1 MAKSND
7 KTRKKR
13 ILNAAQV
20 KVIFERFAREMAKQY
35 GNLDQVVF
43 IGVRTRGP
51 YVAKRLAEII
61 KKRHGKD
68 IPIGEMDI
76 TLYRDDLNALL
87 PGGTI
92 DHTRIPFDIANKI
105 VVLFDDV
112 LYTGRTVRAAV
123 DHLIDLGRPRM
134 IHLAVMIDR
143 GGRELPIA
151 ANYVGKKISLTSGGN
166 VQVKLKEVDKTDE
179 VWWSETNETSAGSVD
194 PMHYPVTNCGVSKER
209 DDLRALSPDVFIRGQ
224 IRISTRFPLKAGMTV
239 FGKEFV

>member
-1 MAKSND
+1 MKNPKIRA
-7 KTRKKR
+7 KR
-13 ILNAAQV
+13 ILNASQISS
-20 KVIFERFAREMAKQY
+20 IFERFRKEMSRRY
-35 GNLDQVVF
+35 DSLEQVVF

-51 YVAKRLAEII
+51 YVAQRLAQLI
-61 KKRHGKD
+61 KKSHEIT
-68 IPIGEMDI
+68 IPVGEMDI

-134 IHLAVMIDR
+134 IHLAVIIDR

-151 ANYVGKKISLTSGGN
+151 ANYVGKT
-166 VQVKLKEVDKTDE
+166 VQLPAGKNIQVRLKEIDKLDE
-179 VWWSETNETSAGSVD
+179 VVIE
-194 PMHYPVTNCGVSKER
+194 
-209 DDLRALSPDVFIRGQ
+209 
-224 IRISTRFPLKAGMTV
+224 
-239 FGKEFV
+239 

>member
-1 MAKSND
+1 MKNSKAK
-7 KTRKKR
+7 KKR
-13 ILNAAQV
+13 ILTPVQIAA
-20 KVIFERFAREMAKQY
+20 IFERFAREMAKTY
-35 GNLDQVVF
+35 GSLDQVVF

-51 YVAKRLAEII
+51 YVAKRLAAII
-61 KKRHGKD
+61 KKRHSKE

-112 LYTGRTVRAAV
+112 LNTGRTVRAAV

-151 ANYVGKKISLTSGGN
+151 ANYIGKKINLKSGGN
-166 VQVKLKEVDKTDE
+166 VEVRLKEVDKADE
-179 VWWSETNETSAGSVD
+179 VLVE
-194 PMHYPVTNCGVSKER
+194 
-209 DDLRALSPDVFIRGQ
+209 
-224 IRISTRFPLKAGMTV
+224 
-239 FGKEFV
+239 

>member
-1 MAKSND
+1 MKQIS
-7 KTRKKR
+7 KTKRKR

-35 GNLDQVVF
+35 GSLEQVVF

-61 KKRHGKD
+61 KKRHGNE
-68 IPIGEMDI
+68 ILVGEMDI

-112 LYTGRTVRAAV
+112 LHTGRTVRAAV

-151 ANYVGKKISLTSGGN
+151 ANYVGKKINLGAGGN
-166 VQVKLKEVDKTDE
+166 VEVRLKEVDKVDE
-179 VWWSETNETSAGSVD
+179 ICTAE
-194 PMHYPVTNCGVSKER
+194 
-209 DDLRALSPDVFIRGQ
+209 
-224 IRISTRFPLKAGMTV
+224 
-239 FGKEFV
+239 

>member
-1 MAKSND
+1 MTNSNA
-7 KTRKKR
+7 RSKR

-20 KVIFERFAREMAKQY
+20 KAIFERFAREMSKQY

-51 YVAKRLAEII
+51 YIAKRLTAII
-61 KKRHGKD
+61 KKRHGKE
-68 IPIGEMDI
+68 IPVGEMDI

-92 DHTRIPFDIANKI
+92 DHTRIAFDIANKI

-151 ANYVGKKISLTSGGN
+151 ANYVGKKISLSRAGN
-166 VQVKLKEVDKTDE
+166 VQVRLKEVDKTDE
-179 VWWSETNETSAGSVD
+179 VLVE
-194 PMHYPVTNCGVSKER
+194 
-209 DDLRALSPDVFIRGQ
+209 
-224 IRISTRFPLKAGMTV
+224 
-239 FGKEFV
+239 

>member
-1 MAKSND
+1 MKNSKS
-7 KTRKKR
+7 KAKR
-13 ILNAAQV
+13 ILNAAQI
-20 KVIFERFAREMAKQY
+20 KVIFERFGHEMAKQY
-35 GNLDQVVF
+35 GSFDQVAF

-51 YVAKRLAEII
+51 YIAKRLAEIV
-61 KKRHGKD
+61 KKRHGKE

-92 DHTRIPFDIANKI
+92 DHTRIPFDIASKI

-112 LYTGRTVRAAV
+112 LNTGRTVRAAV

-151 ANYVGKKISLTSGGN
+151 ANYVGKRIELKAGGN
-166 VQVKLKEVDKTDE
+166 VEVKLKEVDRTDE
-179 VWWSETNETSAGSVD
+179 VLV
-194 PMHYPVTNCGVSKER
+194 
-209 DDLRALSPDVFIRGQ
+209 Q
-224 IRISTRFPLKAGMTV
+224 
-239 FGKEFV
+239 

>member
-1 MAKSND
+1 MAKPNN
-7 KTRKKR
+7 KTKAKR
-13 ILNAAQV
+13 ILNSAQM
-20 KVIFERFAREMAKQY
+20 KVILERFAREMSQRY

-61 KKRHGKD
+61 QKRHGKD
-68 IPIGEMDI
+68 IPIGEMDV

-151 ANYVGKKISLTSGGN
+151 ANYVGKKISLASEGN

-179 VWWSETNETSAGSVD
+179 VLVE
-194 PMHYPVTNCGVSKER
+194 
-209 DDLRALSPDVFIRGQ
+209 
-224 IRISTRFPLKAGMTV
+224 
-239 FGKEFV
+239 

>member
-1 MAKSND
+1 MKNSKS
-7 KTRKKR
+7 KTKR
-13 ILNAAQV
+13 ILNAGQI
-20 KVIFERFAREMAKQY
+20 KVIIERFAREMARQY
-35 GNLDQVVF
+35 ESLDQVVF

-51 YVAKRLAEII
+51 FVAKRLADVI
-61 KKRHGKD
+61 KKRHGRE
-68 IPIGEMDI
+68 IPVGEMDI

-112 LYTGRTVRAAV
+112 LHTGRTVRAAV

-151 ANYVGKKISLTSGGN
+151 ANYVGKKIALRSGSN
-166 VQVKLKEVDKTDE
+166 VEVRFKEVDKVDE
-179 VWWSETNETSAGSVD
+179 VLVG
-194 PMHYPVTNCGVSKER
+194 
-209 DDLRALSPDVFIRGQ
+209 
-224 IRISTRFPLKAGMTV
+224 
-239 FGKEFV
+239 

>member
-1 MAKSND
+1 MAKPNH
-7 KTRKKR
+7 KPKKKR
-13 ILNAAQV
+13 ILSAAQV
-20 KVIFERFAREMAKQY
+20 KAIFERFAREMAKNY
-35 GNLDQVVF
+35 GSLDQVVF
-43 IGVRTRGP
+43 IGIRTRGP

-61 KKRHGKD
+61 KKRHKKD

-112 LYTGRTVRAAV
+112 LHTGRTVRAAV

-151 ANYVGKKISLTSGGN
+151 ANYVGKKFHLRSAGN
-166 VQVKLKEVDKTDE
+166 VEVRLKEVDKADE
-179 VWWSETNETSAGSVD
+179 VLVG
-194 PMHYPVTNCGVSKER
+194 
-209 DDLRALSPDVFIRGQ
+209 
-224 IRISTRFPLKAGMTV
+224 
-239 FGKEFV
+239 

>member
-1 MAKSND
+1 MKNSKN
-7 KTRKKR
+7 KTKR
-13 ILNAAQV
+13 ILTAAQI
-20 KVIFERFAREMAKQY
+20 KAILERFIKEMSKQY
-35 GNLDQVVF
+35 GTLDAVAF
-43 IGVRTRGP
+43 IGIRTRGP
-51 YVAKRLAEII
+51 YIAKRLAETI
-61 KKRHGKD
+61 KKRHGKE

-112 LYTGRTVRAAV
+112 LNTGRTVRAAV

-151 ANYVGKKISLTSGGN
+151 ANYVGKKITLSKGVN
-166 VQVKLKEVDKTDE
+166 VQVRLKEVDKTDE
-179 VWWSETNETSAGSVD
+179 VVLD
-194 PMHYPVTNCGVSKER
+194 
-209 DDLRALSPDVFIRGQ
+209 
-224 IRISTRFPLKAGMTV
+224 
-239 FGKEFV
+239 

>member
-1 MAKSND
+1 MKRSSS
-7 KTRKKR
+7 KKKR
-13 ILNAAQV
+13 VLGGTHIKAIL
-20 KVIFERFAREMAKQY
+20 ERFCRQMARQY

-51 YVAKRLAEII
+51 YVAKRLAQLV
-61 KKRHGKD
+61 KKRYGKE
-68 IPIGEMDI
+68 IPVGEMDI

-87 PGGTI
+87 PGGTV

-112 LYTGRTVRAAV
+112 LNTGRTARAAV

-151 ANYVGKKISLTSGGN
+151 ANYVGKKIALPSGQN
-166 VQVKLKEVDKTDE
+166 VHVRLKEVDRTDE
-179 VWWSETNETSAGSVD
+179 VLVDSAS
-194 PMHYPVTNCGVSKER
+194 
-209 DDLRALSPDVFIRGQ
+209 
-224 IRISTRFPLKAGMTV
+224 
-239 FGKEFV
+239 